1 MEQESGRP
9 LPLTKKLLQMMTGD
23 HSKEEVQ
30 ADLLWVALHLAR

>member
-9 LPLTKKLLQMMTGD
+9 LPVARELLLMMTGD